1 MNILLPTDFSKN
13 SWNAISYAMELF
25 KNEKCN
31 FFFLHTYTPSFYR
44 MDYMLGGPLFSAI
57 PDSGVDIS
65 LAGLEKT
72 LEDVKKSYKNSKH
85 NYNIISAFNT
95 LTDEINEVTI
105 EKEIDIVV
113 MGTQGATGAKE
124 IFLGTN
130 TVYVLRK
137 AIAPVLVIPEN
148 YTFQKIQ
155 KILLPSDYLTNY
167 KDNELSTAIKMVKM
181 NKAKLIVLHVK
192 EEYDL
197 TAGQEEN
204 KMALYRRLDGLSTT
218 LTELKGSLMPS
229 AILNYVQKNEI
240 DLLMMMNRKHSFFE
254 RIFEKQNVDQIGF
267 HVKIPFLVI
276 RDTARV
282 VK

>member
-13 SWNAISYAMELF
+13 SGNAISYAMELF

-57 PDSGVDIS
+57 PDSDVDIS

-72 LEDVKKSYKNSKH
+72 LKDVKKSYNNPKH
-85 NYNIISAFNT
+85 SYNVISAFNT

-105 EKEIDIVV
+105 EKEIDMVV

-130 TVYVLRK
+130 TVYALRK

-155 KILLPSDYLTNY
+155 KILLPSDYLSNY

-197 TAGQEEN
+197 TASQEEN
-204 KMALYRRLDGLSTT
+204 KMALYRRLDGLPTT
-218 LTELKGSLMPS
+218 LTELKGSLMPN

-254 RIFEKQNVDQIGF
+254 RLFERQNVDQIGF
-267 HVKIPFLVI
+267 HIKIPFLVI
-276 RDTARV
+276 RDTAKV

>member
-13 SWNAISYAMELF
+13 SGNAISYAMELF

-57 PDSGVDIS
+57 PDSDVDIS

-72 LEDVKKSYKNSKH
+72 LKDVKKSYNNPKH
-85 NYNIISAFNT
+85 SYNVISAFNT

-105 EKEIDIVV
+105 EKEIDMVV

-130 TVYVLRK
+130 TVYALRK

-155 KILLPSDYLTNY
+155 KILLPSDYLSNY

-197 TAGQEEN
+197 TASQEEN

-218 LTELKGSLMPS
+218 LTELKGSLMPN

-254 RIFEKQNVDQIGF
+254 RLFERQNVDQIGF
-267 HVKIPFLVI
+267 HIKIPFLVI
-276 RDTARV
+276 RDTAKV

>member
-13 SWNAISYAMELF
+13 SGNAISYAMELF

-57 PDSGVDIS
+57 PDSDVDIS

-72 LEDVKKSYKNSKH
+72 LKDVKKSYNNPKH
-85 NYNIISAFNT
+85 SYNVISAFNT

-105 EKEIDIVV
+105 EKEIDMVV

-130 TVYVLRK
+130 TVYALRK

-155 KILLPSDYLTNY
+155 KILLPSDYLSNY

-197 TAGQEEN
+197 TASQEEN
-204 KMALYRRLDGLSTT
+204 KMALYRRLDGFPTT
-218 LTELKGSLMPS
+218 LTELKGSLMPN

-254 RIFEKQNVDQIGF
+254 RLFERQNVDQIGF
-267 HVKIPFLVI
+267 HIKIPFLVI
-276 RDTARV
+276 RDTAKV

>member
-1 MNILLPTDFSKN
+1 MNVLLPTDFSKN
-13 SWNAISYAMELF
+13 SCNAIAYAMELF

-57 PDSGVDIS
+57 PDSDVDIS

-72 LEDVKKSYKNSKH
+72 LKDVKKTYNNPKH
-85 NYNIISAFNT
+85 TYSIISAFNT
-95 LTDEINEVTI
+95 LTDEINEVTV
-105 EKEIDIVV
+105 EKEIDMVV

-148 YTFQKIQ
+148 YTFQKI
-155 KILLPSDYLTNY
+155 KKVLLPSDYLTNY
-167 KDNELSTAIKMVKM
+167 KEKELNTAIKMAKM
-181 NKAKLIVLHVK
+181 NKAELIVLHVK

-197 TAGQEEN
+197 TEGQQEN
-204 KMALYRRLDGLSTT
+204 KMALYRSLDGLSTT
-218 LTELKGSLMPS
+218 FTELKGSLMPD
-229 AILNYVQKNEI
+229 AILNYVEKNEI

-254 RIFEKQNVDQIGF
+254 RLFERQNVDQIGF
-267 HVKIPFLVI
+267 HIKIPFLVI
-276 RDTARV
+276 RDTAKV
-282 VK
+282 IK

>member
-13 SWNAISYAMELF
+13 SGNAISYAMELF

-44 MDYMLGGPLFSAI
+44 MDYMLGGPMFSAI

-72 LEDVKKSYKNSKH
+72 LKDVKKSYKNPNHS
-85 NYNIISAFNT
+85 YNIISAFNT

-105 EKEIDIVV
+105 EKEIDMVV

-148 YTFQKIQ
+148 YTFQKIE

-197 TAGQEEN
+197 TASQEEN

-218 LTELKGSLMPS
+218 LTELKGSLMPN
-229 AILNYVQKNEI
+229 AILNYVQKNGI

-267 HVKIPFLVI
+267 HIKIPFLVI
-276 RDTARV
+276 RDTAKV

>member
-13 SWNAISYAMELF
+13 SGNAISYAMELF

-44 MDYMLGGPLFSAI
+44 MDYMLGGPMFSAI

-72 LEDVKKSYKNSKH
+72 LEDVKKSYKNPNHS
-85 NYNIISAFNT
+85 YNIISAFNT

-105 EKEIDIVV
+105 EKEIDMVV

-124 IFLGTN
+124 IFLGSN

-197 TAGQEEN
+197 TASQDEN
-204 KMALYRRLDGLSTT
+204 KMALYRRLDGLPTT
-218 LTELKGSLMPS
+218 LTELKGSLMPN

-254 RIFEKQNVDQIGF
+254 RLFERQNVDQIGF
-267 HVKIPFLVI
+267 HIKIPFLVI
-276 RDTARV
+276 RDTAKV

>member
-13 SWNAISYAMELF
+13 SGNAIAYAMELF
-25 KNEKCN
+25 KDQKCN

-72 LEDVKKSYKNSKH
+72 LNDVKKTYKNPKH
-85 NYNIISAFNT
+85 TYTIISAFNT
-95 LTDEINEVTI
+95 LTDEINEVTV
-105 EKEIDIVV
+105 EKEIDMVV

-148 YTFQKIQ
+148 YSFQNIK

-167 KDNELSTAIKMVKM
+167 KQNELSMVIKMANM
-181 NKAKLIVLHVK
+181 NKAELIVLHVK
-192 EEYDL
+192 EEYEL
-197 TAGQEEN
+197 TVGQQEN
-204 KMALYRRLDGLSTT
+204 KMALYKSFDGLSTT
-218 LTELKGSLMPS
+218 FTELKGSIMPD
-229 AILNYVQKNEI
+229 AILDYVQNNEI

-254 RIFEKQNVDQIGF
+254 RLFERQNVDQIGF
-267 HVKIPFLVI
+267 HIKIPFLAI
-276 RDTARV
+276 RDTAKV
-282 VK
+282 IK

>member
-13 SWNAISYAMELF
+13 SGNAISYAMELF

-57 PDSGVDIS
+57 PDTDVDIS

-72 LEDVKKSYKNSKH
+72 LEDVKKSYENPKH
-85 NYNIISAFNT
+85 SYNIISAFNT

-105 EKEIDIVV
+105 EKEIDMVV

-155 KILLPSDYLTNY
+155 KILFPSDYLSNY
-167 KDNELSTAIKMVKM
+167 KENELSTAINMVKL

-197 TAGQEEN
+197 TESQQEN
-204 KMALYRRLDGLSTT
+204 KMALYRSLDGLSTT
-218 LTELKGSLMPS
+218 FTELKGSLMPN
-229 AILNYVQKNEI
+229 AILNYVQDNEI

-254 RIFEKQNVDQIGF
+254 RLIERQNVDQIGF
-267 HVKIPFLVI
+267 HIKIPFLVI
-276 RDTARV
+276 RDTAQV

>member
-13 SWNAISYAMELF
+13 SRNAISYAMHLF

-57 PDSGVDIS
+57 PDSDVDIS

-72 LEDVKKSYKNSKH
+72 LEDVKKNYKNPKH
-85 NYNIISAFNT
+85 TYSIISAFNT
-95 LTDEINEVTI
+95 LTDEINEVTV
-105 EKEIDIVV
+105 EKEIDMVV

-130 TVYVLRK
+130 TVYALRK
-137 AIAPVLVIPEN
+137 AIAPVLVVPEN
-148 YTFQKIQ
+148 YTFQKI
-155 KILLPSDYLTNY
+155 KRILLPSDYLTNY
-167 KDNELSTAIKMVKM
+167 KEEELNIAIKMAKM
-181 NKAKLIVLHVK
+181 NEAKLIVLHVK

-197 TAGQEEN
+197 TAGQQEN
-204 KMALYRRLDGLSTT
+204 KMALYHSLDGLSTT
-218 LTELKGSLMPS
+218 FTELKGSLMPD
-229 AILNYVQKNEI
+229 AILKYVQINEI

-254 RIFEKQNVDQIGF
+254 RLFERQNVDQIGF
-267 HVKIPFLVI
+267 HIKIPFLVI
-276 RDTARV
+276 RDTAEV
-282 VK
+282 IK

>member
-1 MNILLPTDFSKN
+1 MNVLLPTDFSKN
-13 SWNAISYAMELF
+13 SGNAISYAMELF

-65 LAGLEKT
+65 LAGLEKI
-72 LEDVKKSYKNSKH
+72 LEDVKKTYKNPKH
-85 NYNIISAFNT
+85 SYNIISAFNT

-105 EKEIDIVV
+105 EKQIDMVV

-148 YTFQKIQ
+148 YSFQKIQ
-155 KILLPSDYLTNY
+155 RILLPSDYLSNY
-167 KDNELSTAIKMVKM
+167 KENELSTAIKMVKM

-197 TAGQEEN
+197 TESQKEN
-204 KMALYRRLDGLSTT
+204 KMVLYRRLDGLSTT
-218 LTELKGSLMPS
+218 LTELKGSLMPN
-229 AILNYVQKNEI
+229 AVLNFVQNNAI

-254 RIFEKQNVDQIGF
+254 RFFERQNVDQIGF
-267 HVKIPFLVI
+267 HIQIPFLVI
-276 RDTARV
+276 RDTAQV

>member
-13 SWNAISYAMELF
+13 SGNAISYAMELF

-44 MDYMLGGPLFSAI
+44 MDYMLGGPMFSAI

-72 LEDVKKSYKNSKH
+72 LKDVKKSYKNPNHS
-85 NYNIISAFNT
+85 YNIISAFNT

-105 EKEIDIVV
+105 EKEIDMVV

-124 IFLGTN
+124 IFLGSN

-197 TAGQEEN
+197 TASQEEN

-218 LTELKGSLMPS
+218 LTELKGSLMPN
-229 AILNYVQKNEI
+229 AILNYVQKNGI

-267 HVKIPFLVI
+267 HIKIPFLVI
-276 RDTARV
+276 RDTAKV